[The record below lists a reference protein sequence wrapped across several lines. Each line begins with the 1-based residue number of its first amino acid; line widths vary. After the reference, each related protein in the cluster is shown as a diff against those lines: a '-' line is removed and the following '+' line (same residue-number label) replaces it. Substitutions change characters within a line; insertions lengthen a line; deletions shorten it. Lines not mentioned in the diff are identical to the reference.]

1 MKIQL
6 CILAVLAFVSFGA
19 IPVLAGQDAYYTCPM
34 HSEIHGHKEGE
45 CPICSMELVTADS
58 TNHMMIH
65 DGSKNKMSA
74 EKTDN
79 SIALHVPDI
88 IKLEKGK
95 LVTLKVQLTKIQNNQ
110 PISINQ
116 LNEVHTQRFH
126 ALIIDQSMTDYH
138 HVHPVQTNK
147 KGEYSLTFTPK
158 KSDDYR
164 IWADVTP
171 AATGKQEYARA
182 DLKANQRKSEA
193 VSKKLNN
200 TAVVDGLTFKIS
212 FDAPLQSGQVT
223 MGKLRVEKDGKP
235 FNRLEP
241 IMGAYAHI
249 VGFNEDLKT
258 VAHIHPMGEEPTVKS
273 QRGGPDLE
281 FHIEPAKP
289 GFTKMFAQIR
299 VNGKDIFAP
308 FGLLVTGKK

>member
-126 ALIIDQSMTDYH
+126 ALIIDPSIMVPADKEMVEDLVKAAH
-138 HVHPVQTNK
+138 ADARRK
-147 KGEYSLTFTPK
+147 LDDAMGEAMK
-158 KSDDYR
+158 N
-164 IWADVTP
+164 
-171 AATGKQEYARA
+171 ATG
-182 DLKANQRKSEA
+182 
-193 VSKKLNN
+193 
-200 TAVVDGLTFKIS
+200 GL
-212 FDAPLQSGQVT
+212 
-223 MGKLRVEKDGKP
+223 
-235 FNRLEP
+235 
-241 IMGAYAHI
+241 
-249 VGFNEDLKT
+249 
-258 VAHIHPMGEEPTVKS
+258 
-273 QRGGPDLE
+273 GGML
-281 FHIEPAKP
+281 P
-289 GFTKMFAQIR
+289 GFKL
-299 VNGKDIFAP
+299 P
-308 FGLLVTGKK
+308 F